1 MLESEVLN
9 KILEDFT
16 GGKPESAS
24 DQVRAF
30 CAYAATWLSARGI
43 VGLGHTA
50 SGMALRF
57 ADGQEL
63 LFFVPPKEIAVQLP
77 TDAVEITGAAGSK
90 ITKPALGDSP
100 SFQITGR

>member
-1 MLESEVLN
+1 MPESEVLN
-9 KILEDFT
+9 KILADFT
-16 GGKPESAS
+16 AGKPETAS
-24 DQVRAF
+24 EQLLAF
-30 CAYAATWLSARGI
+30 CDYASTWLSARGI

-63 LFFVPPKEIAVQLP
+63 LLFVPPKEIELQLP
-77 TDAVEITGAAGSK
+77 TGAVEITGAAGSK